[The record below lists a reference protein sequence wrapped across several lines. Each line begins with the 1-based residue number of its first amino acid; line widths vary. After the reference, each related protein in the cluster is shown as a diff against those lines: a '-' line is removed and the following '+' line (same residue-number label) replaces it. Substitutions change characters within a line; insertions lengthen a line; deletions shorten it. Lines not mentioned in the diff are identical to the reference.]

1 MLTRAL
7 RNDSLSFLTA
17 YEVPPFLPFV
27 PGGGLGGDGVVFP
40 FAASQVLLRK
50 CFAFLPKPII
60 ISIDKL
66 DQWKKNCCFKVN
78 IIDMKANSP
87 HQKMS

>member
-1 MLTRAL
+1 MMMLTRAL

-66 DQWKKNCCFKVN
+66 DQWKKSVVLKVN
-78 IIDMKANSP
+78 IIYMKAN
-87 HQKMS
+87 